1 MDWLVSQAPCL
12 LQRDAADLLLAHA
25 VRRWSCVFPQEM
37 LAVLCM
43 NGGRC

>member
-25 VRRWSCVFPQEM
+25 VRLRCGDGAAFSRKRRS
-37 LAVLCM
+37 LC
-43 NGGRC
+43 CA